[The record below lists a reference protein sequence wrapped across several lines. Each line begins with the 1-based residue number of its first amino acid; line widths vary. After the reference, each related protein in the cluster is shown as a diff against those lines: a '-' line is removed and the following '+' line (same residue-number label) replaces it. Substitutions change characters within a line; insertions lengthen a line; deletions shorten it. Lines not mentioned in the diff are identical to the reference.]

1 MAASAS
7 GSNASSIIAEM
18 HYQKGMTD
26 IKQDLQRKIVTYQ
39 TILKKTYAQAE
50 KDKQSKRIS
59 IGSAAAKKSSRD
71 GSMAKGVGSSVSAAN
86 VS

>member
-26 IKQDLQRKIVTYQ
+26 IKQDLQRKICSYQ
-39 TILKKTYAQAE
+39 SILKKTYAAAE
-50 KDKQSKRIS
+50 KEKV
-59 IGSAAAKKSSRD
+59 AKKTLFS
-71 GSMAKGVGSSVSAAN
+71 
-86 VS
+86 

>member
-26 IKQDLQRKIVTYQ
+26 IKQDL
-39 TILKKTYAQAE
+39 
-50 KDKQSKRIS
+50 
-59 IGSAAAKKSSRD
+59 
-71 GSMAKGVGSSVSAAN
+71 
-86 VS
+86 